1 MSYSPRF
8 ESAEF
13 ATSVAELTAINEAN
27 LALLPEL
34 AFVGRSNAGK
44 STAIN
49 RLTQRTRLAFSS
61 KTPGRT
67 QMLNFF
73 TVQNDAPLALR
84 QACAYLVD
92 LPGYGFAKTD
102 ALTRDRWDGLVGGY
116 LHTRRMLRGVVLV
129 MDARRPLLPADED
142 LIAWVCGRE
151 DLDQFRLHFL
161 LSKADQIG
169 TMERRAALARAEARA
184 EELPLATSVQ
194 LYSALDRSGL
204 EELREAA
211 AQMLDEPALG
221 DPDGTGPAQDGGSA
235 DGGSLGAGSASGS
248 EVER

>member
-1 MSYSPRF
+1 VSYSPRF

-13 ATSVAELTAINEAN
+13 ATSVAELGALGDAA

-49 RLTQRTRLAFSS
+49 LLTQRRRLAFSS

-73 TVQNDAPLALR
+73 AVQDDAPLAQR

-102 ALTRDRWDGLVGGY
+102 AATRERWDGLVGGY
-116 LHTRRMLRGVVLV
+116 LHERQSLRGVVLV
-129 MDARRPLLPADED
+129 MDARRPLLPADEE
-142 LIAWVCGRE
+142 LIAWICRRE
-151 DLDQFRLHFL
+151 DLDAFRLHML

-169 TMERRAALARAEARA
+169 TMECRSVLARAEQRA

-194 LYSALDRSGL
+194 LFSALDRRGL
-204 EELREAA
+204 DELRETA
-211 AQMLDEPALG
+211 AQILQDDDAAEGADEGADAEDDDLEGPVPAG
-221 DPDGTGPAQDGGSA
+221 GP
-235 DGGSLGAGSASGS
+235 
-248 EVER
+248 ER

>member
-1 MSYSPRF
+1 VFSSPRF

-13 ATSVAELTAINEAN
+13 ATSVAELEALN
-27 LALLPEL
+27 RAGLAMLPEL

-49 RLTQRTRLAFSS
+49 LLTQRRRLAFAS

-73 TVQNDAPLALR
+73 AVCDDAPLPER
-84 QACAYLVD
+84 RVCAYLVD

-102 ALTRDRWDGLVGGY
+102 LQTRERWDSLVGGY
-116 LHTRRMLRGVVLV
+116 LCSRRMLRGVVLV
-129 MDARRPLLPADED
+129 MDARRPCLPADEE
-142 LIAWVCGRE
+142 LIAWICRRE
-151 DLDQFRLHFL
+151 DVDRFRLHML
-161 LSKADQIG
+161 LSKSDQIG
-169 TMERRAALARAEARA
+169 TAQRRAALARAEARA

-204 EELREAA
+204 EELRETA
-211 AQMLDEPALG
+211 AQMLQAGADEEPQLSEEPALR
-221 DPDGTGPAQDGGSA
+221 PY
-235 DGGSLGAGSASGS
+235 
-248 EVER
+248 